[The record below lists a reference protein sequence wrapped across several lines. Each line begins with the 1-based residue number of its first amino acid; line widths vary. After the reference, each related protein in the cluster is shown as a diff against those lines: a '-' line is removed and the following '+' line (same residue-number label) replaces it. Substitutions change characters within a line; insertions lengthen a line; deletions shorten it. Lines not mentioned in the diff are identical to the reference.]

1 MLAGGHDVT
10 PTIETT
16 LGGDHVTVPTIET
29 APGGYNVTGPTI
41 ETALGDHITMPT
53 IETARGDD
61 QAALPTTQGAF
72 GGDHVTAPAI
82 QPALG
87 GDHATVPTAGLS
99 SPFTSPALGADS
111 FVFHPNLGTD
121 NTHNSDIHTTDS
133 GHVNGQNGAQP
144 LGLATSLP
152 QFAPEFMFDP
162 AHHDATDISA
172 TVSQFHQMASSGTLL
187 H

>member
-1 MLAGGHDVT
+1 VLAGGHDVT

-16 LGGDHVTVPTIET
+16 LGGDH
-29 APGGYNVTGPTI
+29 VTGPTI

-53 IETARGDD
+53 IETAFGND
-61 QAALPTTQGAF
+61 QAALPTTQVAL
-72 GGDHVTAPAI
+72 GGDHVTAPTI

-87 GDHATVPTAGLS
+87 GDHATVPTAGIS
-99 SPFTSPALGADS
+99 SPFASPALSADS

-121 NTHNSDIHTTDS
+121 NTHNSDIHTTDF
-133 GHVNGQNGAQP
+133 GHVNGQNGAQ
-144 LGLATSLP
+144 LSGLATSVP

-187 H
+187 HRFGNRSDWLRA